1 MTWTETV
8 RTAYEA
14 LKTRRLR
21 SLLTVLG
28 ILIGIAAVILTVGLG
43 QGASQKV
50 TEQINKLGSNLLIV
64 SPGSATSTGGLRG
77 GRGSAT
83 TLTMDDAG
91 VLADPVVAPDIA
103 RVAPTSQSSMSALA
117 GASNWTTTVIGTTA
131 DWVDVRSR
139 SVTDGRF
146 LTVADVAEATSVAV
160 VGRTT
165 ATQLFGTLS
174 PVGQVISL
182 NGQTLTVVG
191 VLNVEG
197 STAGGDQ
204 DDLILVPHPTYAGRI
219 SSAANPRT
227 VSAIYLEAR
236 DQASLSAAYQ
246 ETTAALLA
254 THGLTPGAAD
264 FTVSSQQALVD
275 TVTTTT
281 RILTVLL
288 ASIAAISLLV
298 GGIGVMNI
306 MLVSVTERV
315 REIGL
320 RKALG
325 ARPGIIL
332 RQFLVEASLLGLV
345 GGITGLAVGVLG
357 AAILPG
363 LLGQPVTISPVA
375 AAAALVVSLG
385 IGIGAGV
392 YPASRAAKLPPIEA
406 LRSE

>member
-146 LTVADVAEATSVAV
+146 LTAFRDKGAMRPLVEDV
-160 VGRTT
+160 
-165 ATQLFGTLS
+165 
-174 PVGQVISL
+174 PV
-182 NGQTLTVVG
+182 
-191 VLNVEG
+191 
-197 STAGGDQ
+197 
-204 DDLILVPHPTYAGRI
+204 
-219 SSAANPRT
+219 
-227 VSAIYLEAR
+227 
-236 DQASLSAAYQ
+236 
-246 ETTAALLA
+246 
-254 THGLTPGAAD
+254 
-264 FTVSSQQALVD
+264 
-275 TVTTTT
+275 
-281 RILTVLL
+281 
-288 ASIAAISLLV
+288 
-298 GGIGVMNI
+298 
-306 MLVSVTERV
+306 
-315 REIGL
+315 
-320 RKALG
+320 K
-325 ARPGIIL
+325 IIL
-332 RQFLVEASLLGLV
+332 NPEAGL
-345 GGITGLAVGVLG
+345 LG
-357 AAILPG
+357 AAVHAAD
-363 LLGQPVTISPVA
+363 LL
-375 AAAALVVSLG
+375 
-385 IGIGAGV
+385 
-392 YPASRAAKLPPIEA
+392 
-406 LRSE
+406 

>member
-345 GGITGLAVGVLG
+345 GGITGLAVGLLG